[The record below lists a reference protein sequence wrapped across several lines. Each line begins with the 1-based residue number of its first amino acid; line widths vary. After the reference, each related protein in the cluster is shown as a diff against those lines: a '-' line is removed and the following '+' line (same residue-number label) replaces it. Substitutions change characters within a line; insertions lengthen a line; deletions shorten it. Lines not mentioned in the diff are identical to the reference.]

1 VKNSAHGG
9 VQYPQKQSASGQD
22 EPQLTSATQYPLTSL
37 GASQRKATFHVFSQF
52 EESPIGSQP
61 PQGGGKR
68 PWEAPKEVGAAIP
81 AEHSNQLSKSQAA
94 DIQSCDHP
102 GCWEGHC
109 SLEIQAAPWQES
121 VASVYDPE
129 SQETKAEASAA
140 AWPGAE
146 HGRQV
151 GEIPARC
158 NHPGCWRDLCTLEI
172 QAATWQESVVSVYDP
187 ESQETKAEASAAAWP
202 GAEHERQVGEIP
214 ARCNH
219 PGCWEGHC
227 SLEIQAAPWQESVAS
242 VYDPKSQET
251 PVEAGAAAWL
261 GAEHERQAR
270 EILAHYDYA
279 NYWGDPYL
287 QVFQAEPWQE
297 GIASVYDPESQET
310 RAKASAAAWP
320 GAQHG
325 RQAGEILAR
334 CHQIPKCWQG
344 DGLLEMQAEPWC
356 E

>member
-109 SLEIQAAPWQES
+109 S
-121 VASVYDPE
+121 
-129 SQETKAEASAA
+129 
-140 AWPGAE
+140 
-146 HGRQV
+146 
-151 GEIPARC
+151 
-158 NHPGCWRDLCTLEI
+158 LEI